1 MIEFWHWWVL
11 AVLLAVIETVVPTGA
26 SFLWLG
32 GAAGAVGLAL
42 AAYPEMSWQF
52 QFLLFAALAIG
63 AVIGARAAARRPA
76 TGDDGRPGLNRRAE
90 QYVGTVHTLV
100 TPIVNGRGRATV
112 GDTQW
117 TVEGP
122 DLPAGASVRVVG
134 ADGAALKVEKA

>member
-11 AVLLAVIETVVPTGA
+11 AVLLAVIETVVPAGA

-42 AAYPEMSWQF
+42 AAYPGMSWQI

-63 AVIGARAAARRPA
+63 AVIGARAVARRRPA
-76 TGDDGRPGLNRRAE
+76 EAGGRPGLNRRAE
-90 QYVGTVHTLV
+90 QYVGSVHTLV
-100 TPIVNGRGRATV
+100 TPIVNGRGRAMV
-112 GDTQW
+112 GDSQW

-134 ADGAALKVEKA
+134 TDGAALKVEKA